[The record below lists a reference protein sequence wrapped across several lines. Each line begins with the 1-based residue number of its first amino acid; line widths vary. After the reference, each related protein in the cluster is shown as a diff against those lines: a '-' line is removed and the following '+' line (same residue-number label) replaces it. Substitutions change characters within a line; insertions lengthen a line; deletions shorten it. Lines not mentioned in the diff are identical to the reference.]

1 MMERGAAKVVEC
13 AWSRI
18 VCKHPGMS
26 AEDLAASVRDVCR
39 APLTRARPRLD
50 AVCRVAVSNMV
61 QACQERVDGQL
72 VFVQ

>member
-1 MMERGAAKVVEC
+1 MVAS

-18 VCKHPGMS
+18 VCKHLGIS
-26 AEDLAASVRDVCR
+26 AVDLAASVRDVCR

-61 QACQERVDGQL
+61 QACQERVNSQV